1 MKNKKYQS
9 LITLWLIFLLFTSKY
24 SLFDYDFLI
33 WYDAGAYVLELK
45 KYINTSNHLSVQNF
59 NQEIATF
66 SLLSAWWAIVNINE
80 PIKIYEFFIILVWGM
95 QVLITYSIFKKKS
108 KREKWSM
115 FLLMIIFIFSI
126 ISINHL
132 YLFIFRQYLTSVLL
146 LWLIL
151 ILLLKNIQQTRK
163 NLLIW
168 YFLWVI
174 IFFHKWTASLA
185 LPIILSYLLT
195 QKKWDKQII
204 KSGLTIGTIALMVY
218 LPYLITFKAL
228 LIHTIKDFFIFSVEN
243 TGGTYVKA
251 QWVSLI
257 TGTNSGAFK
266 ESFLK
271 KMFFDN
277 ALVGMVCILFI
288 ASFKVTTNLRKEKFI
303 LITLMIL
310 IFLFFIGSNFSQRST
325 YLIIFL
331 ICTTLLYNW
340 INNSNHLKIILLGTI
355 LVINIPIIMKKSPY
369 ILYKRDPS
377 VAEFIKKIDN
387 NNSVIIARSGNNVIP
402 GQLWYLTW
410 EYWKT
415 FDHKL
420 LKMEWWEE
428 IYKNLT
434 QNVLSNWHSNKIFFP
449 KSFKGKKIYILIG
462 KNNDNFSFNSSNK
475 IESKKWDNSQFAEK
489 VMETKYGSQLNNVYI
504 YKTSEDSFIGNQEN

>member
-45 KYINTSNHLSVQNF
+45 KYINVSNYLVVQNF
-59 NQEIATF
+59 NQEVATF
-66 SLLSAWWAIVNINE
+66 SLLSAWWEMVKIDE
-80 PIKIYEFFIILVWGM
+80 PVKIYKFFITLVWGM
-95 QVLITYSIFKKKS
+95 QVLITYSIFKKISERK
-108 KREKWSM
+108 KWNV
-115 FLLMIIFIFSI
+115 LLLINIFVFSI

-132 YLFIFRQYLTSVLL
+132 YLFIFRQYLTSILL

-151 ILLLKNIQQTRK
+151 ILLLKNIQQNK
-163 NLLIW
+163 KILLIW
-168 YFLWVI
+168 YFLGVI
-174 IFFHKWTASLA
+174 IFFHKWTATLA
-185 LPIILSYLLT
+185 LPIIISYLLT
-195 QKKWDKQII
+195 QEKWIKQII
-204 KSGLTIGTIALMVY
+204 KSGLTIGIIAFIIY

-228 LIHTIKDFFIFSVEN
+228 LIHTLKDFFIFSVEN
-243 TGGTYVKA
+243 TGGTYVKG

-257 TGTNSGAFK
+257 TGINSGAFK

-277 ALVGMVCILFI
+277 PLFGMVCILFI
-288 ASFKVTTNLRKEKFI
+288 SWLKVTKKLKREIYI
-303 LITLMIL
+303 LITLIIL

-331 ICTTLLYNW
+331 MCTALLYNW
-340 INNSNHLKIILLGTI
+340 INSSNLLKVILLGTV
-355 LVINIPIIMKKSPY
+355 LVINIPIILKKSPY

-377 VAEFIKKIDN
+377 VAEFIKKIDQ
-387 NNSVIIARSGNNVIP
+387 NNSIIIARSGNNVIP

-420 LKMEWWEE
+420 LKTEWWET
-428 IYKNLT
+428 IFKNLG
-434 QNVLSNWHSNKIFFP
+434 QEVLSNWHSKKIFFP
-449 KSFKGKKIYILIG
+449 KWFKGKKIYILIG
-462 KNNDNFSFNSSNK
+462 KNNDNFSFNSTDK
-475 IESKKWDNSQFAEK
+475 IESKKWDKSQFAEK
-489 VMETKYGSQLNNVYI
+489 VIETKHGSQLNHVYI
-504 YKTSEDSFIGNQEN
+504 YKTDENSFIGTQEN